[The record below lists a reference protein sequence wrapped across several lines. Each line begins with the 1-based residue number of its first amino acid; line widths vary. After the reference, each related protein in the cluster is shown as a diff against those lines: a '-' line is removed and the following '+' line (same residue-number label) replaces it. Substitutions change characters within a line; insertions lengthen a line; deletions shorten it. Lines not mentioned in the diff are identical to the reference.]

1 MKPKYRFDFFDMVV
15 RRHLLTTAVTL
26 LMISV
31 LAAGVTQLITVN
43 VSVRNHFN
51 EDDPYLI
58 NLEKFEETYAVSD
71 SVLVIVAPP
80 NETVF
85 TLEALV
91 AIDQLTEALW
101 RAPNS
106 VRVDSITNYLHTEG
120 TTEGLIV
127 ERLVDNAASLDD
139 AKIERIREI
148 ALTSQETS
156 GRFVSRDGRLAGVIV
171 SLQIPDEG
179 REQARIE
186 VVDALYGLVND
197 QRAANPDI
205 EYHMYGEPLL
215 NRAVRDA
222 LNTDMSTLA
231 PIAFV
236 MMTLAAIL
244 LLRSVWSVLGVF
256 AILIAVVA
264 SSFGFSGWI
273 GLRLYAESGA
283 AVFILMAIA
292 TAHSVHLIQGMADA
306 MRRGVERA
314 KAIAYSLRTNVRPIF
329 LTSITT
335 MIGFLSLN
343 FSEMPPFRV
352 MGNVVALG
360 AIFAFVYSV
369 TLLPA
374 LLALMPIRVPSNKQQ
389 HGSQFSEWLGHL
401 VISNR
406 NLLLWTFLILSL
418 VGFIGVSRINLDD
431 NNNAK
436 LLDQSYELRR
446 SGDFISQNFSGLDT
460 FEYSLSSG
468 REGGI
473 TEIAYLNRVDS
484 FAQWLREQPE
494 VSHVTAI
501 TDTMKRINQNLHNDE
516 VGAYVLP
523 ANSDLAAQ
531 YLFLYELSLPVG
543 RDLNNLVNFERSATR
558 MTVVVEE
565 MSVTQQIEL
574 DQRASAWLQSNAT
587 EMGTGA
593 TGVAIVGA
601 YSVMRNIVNM
611 LLGTFIAMSIVSL
624 LLIFAFKSL
633 RFGFLSLIPN
643 FFPAIIA
650 MGIWGYAVGTVTIAA
665 SIVTAIAFA
674 IIVDDTI
681 HIMSKYL
688 KSRAEGKSASD
699 AIVPTF
705 KLVGR
710 PLLSTT
716 LIFALAFFVF
726 GASGLETNETLGL
739 LVGITV
745 TIALVADFLLF
756 PPLLLA
762 LDNNKANLRKGVR
775 PERPSAGRSVDA
787 GRSRTGRSLKRF
799 FEEWTRGVYRQ
810 RGRE

>member
-1 MKPKYRFDFFDMVV
+1 MTSRSRFGFFDLVV
-15 RRHLLTTAVTL
+15 GRYLWTTAVMFL
-26 LMISV
+26 VIAV
-31 LAAGVTQLITVN
+31 LAAGARQLITVN
-43 VSVRNHFN
+43 VSIRNHFN
-51 EDDPYLI
+51 ENDPYLVE
-58 NLEKFEETYAVSD
+58 LERFEETYAVSD

-80 NETVF
+80 NDTVF
-85 TLEALV
+85 TREAFV

-120 TTEGLIV
+120 TADGLIV
-127 ERLVDNAASLDD
+127 AQLVDDAALLDEARID
-139 AKIERIREI
+139 RIREI
-148 ALTSQETS
+148 ALTSQETA
-156 GRFVSRDGRLAGVIV
+156 GRFVSRDGRLAGLIV
-171 SLQIPDEG
+171 SLEIPELD
-179 REQARIE
+179 RAQTRIE
-186 VVDALYGLVND
+186 VVDALYGIVNE

-205 EYHMYGEPLL
+205 DYHIYGELLL

-222 LNTDMSTLA
+222 LNEDMSTLA
-231 PIAFV
+231 PIAFA

-264 SSFGFSGWI
+264 SSFGLAGWF
-273 GLRLYAESGA
+273 GLRFYAESGA
-283 AVFILMAIA
+283 ALFILMAIA
-292 TAHSVHLIQGMADA
+292 TAHSVHLIQGMTDA
-306 MRRGVERA
+306 MLRGMERTA
-314 KAIAYSLRTNVRPIF
+314 AITYSLQTNVRPIF

-352 MGNVVALG
+352 MGNIVAFG
-360 AIFAFVYSV
+360 AVCAFVYSV

-374 LLALMPIRVPSNKQQ
+374 LLVLMPIRVSAKKKNRA
-389 HGSQFSEWLGHL
+389 QFSGLLGHF

-406 NLLLWTFLILSL
+406 TVLLWAFVILSL
-418 VGFIGVSRINLDD
+418 VGLIGISRIDLDD

-468 REGGI
+468 RDGGI
-473 TEIAYLNRVDS
+473 TEIAYLNQVDS

-494 VSHVTAI
+494 VSHVTSIADI
-501 TDTMKRINQNLHNDE
+501 MKRINQNLHSDAI
-516 VGAYVLP
+516 GSYALP
-523 ANSDLAAQ
+523 TNSDLAAQ
-531 YLFLYELSLPVG
+531 YLLLYELSLPVG
-543 RDLNNLVNFERSATR
+543 RDLNNLIDFERSATR
-558 MTVVVEE
+558 MTVVIGEL
-565 MSVTQQIEL
+565 SVQRQIEL
-574 DQRASAWLQSNAT
+574 DERASAWLRENAP

-593 TGVAIVGA
+593 TGVTIVGA

-674 IIVDDTI
+674 IVVDDTI
-681 HIMSKYL
+681 HILSKYL
-688 KSRAEGKSASD
+688 KSRAEGRSPSE

-726 GASGLETNETLGL
+726 GASALSTNETLGV
-739 LVGITV
+739 LVGMTV

-762 LDNNKANLRKGVR
+762 LDKGKG
-775 PERPSAGRSVDA
+775 PWTEAG
-787 GRSRTGRSLKRF
+787 
-799 FEEWTRGVYRQ
+799 
-810 RGRE
+810 

>member
-1 MKPKYRFDFFDMVV
+1 MTSKSRFAFFDLVV
-15 RRHLLTTAVTL
+15 GRYLWTTAVMFL
-26 LMISV
+26 VIAV
-31 LAAGVTQLITVN
+31 LAAGAQQLITVN
-43 VSVRNHFN
+43 VSIRNHFN
-51 EDDPYLI
+51 ENDPYLVE
-58 NLEKFEETYAVSD
+58 LERFEETYAVSD

-80 NETVF
+80 NDTVF
-85 TLEALV
+85 TREAFV

-120 TTEGLIV
+120 TADGLIV
-127 ERLVDNAASLDD
+127 AQLVDDAALLDEARID
-139 AKIERIREI
+139 RIREI
-148 ALTSQETS
+148 ALTSQETA
-156 GRFVSRDGRLAGVIV
+156 GRFVSRDGRLAGLIV
-171 SLQIPDEG
+171 SLEIPELD
-179 REQARIE
+179 RAQTRIE
-186 VVDALYGLVND
+186 VVDALYGIVNE

-205 EYHMYGEPLL
+205 DYHIYGELLL

-222 LNTDMSTLA
+222 LNEDMSTLA
-231 PIAFV
+231 PIAFA

-264 SSFGFSGWI
+264 SSFGLAGWF
-273 GLRLYAESGA
+273 GLRFYAESGA
-283 AVFILMAIA
+283 ALFILMAIA
-292 TAHSVHLIQGMADA
+292 TAHSVHLIQGMTDA
-306 MRRGVERA
+306 MLRGMERTA
-314 KAIAYSLRTNVRPIF
+314 AITYSLQTNVRPIF

-352 MGNVVALG
+352 MGNIVAFG
-360 AIFAFVYSV
+360 AVCAFVYSV

-374 LLALMPIRVPSNKQQ
+374 LLVLMPIRVSAKQKN
-389 HGSQFSEWLGHL
+389 GAQFARLLGHF

-406 NLLLWTFLILSL
+406 TVLLWAFVILSL
-418 VGFIGVSRINLDD
+418 VGLIGISRIDLDD

-446 SGDFISQNFSGLDT
+446 SRDFISQNFSGLDT

-468 REGGI
+468 RDGGI
-473 TEIAYLNRVDS
+473 TEIAYLNQVDS

-494 VSHVTAI
+494 VSHVTSIADI
-501 TDTMKRINQNLHNDE
+501 MKRINQNLHSDAI
-516 VGAYVLP
+516 GSYALP
-523 ANSDLAAQ
+523 TNSDLAAQ
-531 YLFLYELSLPVG
+531 YLLLYELSLPVG
-543 RDLNNLVNFERSATR
+543 RDLNNLIDFERSATR
-558 MTVVVEE
+558 MTVVIGEL
-565 MSVTQQIEL
+565 SVQRQIEL
-574 DQRASAWLQSNAT
+574 DERASAWLRENAP

-593 TGVAIVGA
+593 TGVTIVGA

-674 IIVDDTI
+674 IVVDDTI
-681 HIMSKYL
+681 HILSKYL
-688 KSRAEGKSASD
+688 KSRAEGRSPSE

-726 GASGLETNETLGL
+726 GASALSTNETLGV
-739 LVGITV
+739 LVGMTV

-762 LDNNKANLRKGVR
+762 LDKGKG
-775 PERPSAGRSVDA
+775 PWTEAG
-787 GRSRTGRSLKRF
+787 
-799 FEEWTRGVYRQ
+799 
-810 RGRE
+810 

>member
-1 MKPKYRFDFFDMVV
+1 MTSRSKFGFFDLVV
-15 RRHLLTTAVTL
+15 GRYLWTTAVMFL
-26 LMISV
+26 VIAV
-31 LAAGVTQLITVN
+31 LAAGAQQLITVN
-43 VSVRNHFN
+43 VSIRNHFN
-51 EDDPYLI
+51 ENDPYLVE
-58 NLEKFEETYAVSD
+58 LEQFEETYAVSD

-80 NETVF
+80 NDTVF
-85 TLEALV
+85 TREAFI
-91 AIDQLTEALW
+91 AIDQLTEVLW

-120 TTEGLIV
+120 TEDGLIV
-127 ERLVDNAASLDD
+127 AQLVDDAALLDEARID
-139 AKIERIREI
+139 RIREI
-148 ALTSQETS
+148 ALTSQETA
-156 GRFVSRDGRLAGVIV
+156 GRFVSRDGRLAGLIV
-171 SLQIPDEG
+171 SLEIPELD
-179 REQARIE
+179 RAQTRIE
-186 VVDALYGLVND
+186 VVDALYGIVNE

-205 EYHMYGEPLL
+205 DYHIYGELLL

-222 LNTDMSTLA
+222 LNEDMSTLA
-231 PIAFV
+231 PIAFA

-264 SSFGFSGWI
+264 SSFGLAGWF
-273 GLRLYAESGA
+273 GLRFYAESGA
-283 AVFILMAIA
+283 ALFILMAIA
-292 TAHSVHLIQGMADA
+292 TAHSVHLIQGMTDA
-306 MRRGVERA
+306 MLRGMERTA
-314 KAIAYSLRTNVRPIF
+314 AIIYSLQTNVRPIF

-352 MGNVVALG
+352 MGNIVAFG
-360 AIFAFVYSV
+360 AVCAFVYSV

-374 LLALMPIRVPSNKQQ
+374 LLVLMPIRVSAKKKNRA
-389 HGSQFSEWLGHL
+389 QFSGLLGHF

-406 NLLLWTFLILSL
+406 TVLLWAFVILSL
-418 VGFIGVSRINLDD
+418 VGLIGISRIDLDD

-468 REGGI
+468 RDGGI
-473 TEIAYLNRVDS
+473 TEIAYLNQVDS

-494 VSHVTAI
+494 VSHVTSIADI
-501 TDTMKRINQNLHNDE
+501 MQRINQNLHSDAI
-516 VGAYVLP
+516 GSYALP
-523 ANSDLAAQ
+523 TNSDLAAQ
-531 YLFLYELSLPVG
+531 YLLLYELSLPVG
-543 RDLNNLVNFERSATR
+543 RDLNNLIDFERSATR
-558 MTVVVEE
+558 MTVVIGEL
-565 MSVTQQIEL
+565 SVQRQIEL
-574 DQRASAWLQSNAT
+574 DERASAWLRENAP

-593 TGVAIVGA
+593 TGVTIVGA

-633 RFGFLSLIPN
+633 RFGCLSLIPN

-674 IIVDDTI
+674 IVVDDTI
-681 HIMSKYL
+681 HILSKYL
-688 KSRAEGKSASD
+688 KSRAEGRSPSE

-716 LIFALAFFVF
+716 MIFALAFFVF
-726 GASGLETNETLGL
+726 GASALSTNETLGV
-739 LVGITV
+739 LVGMTV

-762 LDNNKANLRKGVR
+762 LDKGKGTWT
-775 PERPSAGRSVDA
+775 EAG
-787 GRSRTGRSLKRF
+787 
-799 FEEWTRGVYRQ
+799 
-810 RGRE
+810 